1 MKKLAILALA
11 AMLVV
16 SGCGSFKKQ
25 DTRTDEQLVRDGV
38 VAYDKGD
45 YKKAIEA
52 FERLRDWYPFSRY
65 LILAELKLADS
76 YFQRKKYPEAVA
88 AYEHFERMH
97 PTNDAVPY
105 AIYQTGM
112 SWFEQRRSP
121 DRDQVPSEMALAA
134 FYRLLESF
142 PDSQYAQQ
150 AAAPIKECHR
160 LLAEHD
166 FEVGRFYYR
175 QGNYKAAIARFEK
188 VLTNYE
194 DVGVHNQA
202 LDYMALAKERL
213 LLQEKKAA
221 DKNSG

>member
-1 MKKLAILALA
+1 MKKLAVIALA
-11 AMLVV
+11 AMIIL
-16 SGCGSFKKQ
+16 SGCGLKKQ
-25 DTRTDEQLVRDGV
+25 DTRTDEQLARDGV
-38 VAYDKGD
+38 TAFQTGD
-45 YKKAIEA
+45 YKEAIEA
-52 FERLRDWYPFSRY
+52 FERLRDWYPFSKY

-105 AIYQTGM
+105 AIYQAGM

-121 DRDQVPSEMALAA
+121 DRDQVPSESALTA
-134 FYRLLESF
+134 FYRLLENF
-142 PDSQYAQQ
+142 PDSEYAQK
-150 AAAPIKECHR
+150 AAEPIKECHR

-175 QGNYKAAIARFEK
+175 QGNYKAALARFEK

-194 DVGVHNQA
+194 DVGSHRQA
-202 LDYMALAKERL
+202 LAYMALTKERL
-213 LLQEKKAA
+213 MRVEEKNQ
-221 DKNSG
+221 DKNPG